1 MRTCKISL
9 LYAYLE
15 NSILMT
21 RIELLILSCLLEL
34 WIEHISFIY
43 LWAAKTPPLDQTSN
57 IRWNTV
63 AIDQTPN
70 GYKNSKQ
77 KGKMMYHD
85 LSRILAL
92 QIPAILETALFTL
105 GHVLVNNVITFSG
118 NHMLSYHCWQVPP
131 NRRHFGNL
139 YKISIKQNLI
149 Y

>member
-15 NSILMT
+15 NSLLMT

-43 LWAAKTPPLDQTSN
+43 LWAAKTPPL
-57 IRWNTV
+57 
-63 AIDQTPN
+63 DQTPN

-118 NHMLSYHCWQVPP
+118 NHMLSYHCWQVPL